1 MKMYPT
7 EITDQNGNIVDT
19 IEVSTNS
26 KIKAGGNALY
36 VDAVYT
42 F

>member
-1 MKMYPT
+1 M
-7 EITDQNGNIVDT
+7 EIFVDT

-36 VDAVYT
+36 VDAIYT